1 MDAKQNGKKTQGQV
15 QSGSEEAGMG
25 LTPAQG
31 LGHDRGNVGIT
42 SHKRQDVLSVC
53 CLIAVIAGIVM
64 YLVASRGA
72 YVDAHGLLH
81 ESFWLIVG
89 AKTLIVIG
97 IVLGIAAIVAW
108 RKARHDG

>member
-1 MDAKQNGKKTQGQV
+1 MDAKQSDKKTQGQV

-31 LGHDRGNVGIT
+31 LGHDRNVGIT
-42 SHKRQDVLSVC
+42 SHKRQDVLSAC
-53 CLIAVIAGIVM
+53 CLVAVIAGIVM
-64 YLVASRGA
+64 YLVASRSA

-89 AKTLIVIG
+89 AKALIVIG